1 MASLVL
7 TGGTGTLTWQITG
20 LSSAFNTTSGYAYAG
35 ITLYPFTS
43 GTKDFDI
50 STATSY
56 VVAPSSGTN
65 TYTPATTISL
75 PAGTYTFYA
84 FTIIKSGTV
93 YSAGSG
99 TVIVKSA
106 PKYDLY
112 ATSDTVT
119 FVVTPGYGYTY
130 YRLFLVD
137 ESTETVVLS
146 GYAYYNMTST
156 FVHVVEGLNPSTTYR
171 ANILYSTST
180 TVIENYSLGIQR
192 ITTEASERPENWAW
206 ISTIASGRTVSITA
220 AEWNAFCVRINEFR
234 EYKGL
239 SAYSFTTVSK
249 GTKISATICN
259 QAWSAIYA
267 ISGHGTMPSAAVAD
281 GPLYASFFTLL
292 ASALNSIT

>member
-1 MASLVL
+1 MGYYLTSTPTSITFHVTVVSGRTYYRLFYRLSSVTGTATQINL
-7 TGGTGTLTWQITG
+7 TGKTSDFTYTITG
-20 LSSAFNTTSGYAYAG
+20 LSPG
-35 ITLYPFTS
+35 
-43 GTKDFDI
+43 
-50 STATSY
+50 TSY
-56 VVAPSSGTN
+56 TVNVGSFVSDPTTESIVMMGSQSITTQTYPS
-65 TYTPATTISL
+65 
-75 PAGTYTFYA
+75 
-84 FTIIKSGTV
+84 
-93 YSAGSG
+93 YS
-99 TVIVKSA
+99 
-106 PKYDLY
+106 LY

-192 ITTEASERPENWAW
+192 ITTEASERPDNWAW
-206 ISTIASGRTVSITA
+206 ISTIASGRAVSITA